1 MVGGSFRARRQAAL
15 ALRPAVVALRCAA
28 WALLLTAAV
37 PPGRAGA
44 QQPGLSGYYL
54 NVFTSVAESALA
66 PAGVSDFQ
74 RLRVMWNG
82 SAGPVRLDA
91 AYEHTLTLRER
102 GALGAQLFTAAGTAS
117 GGDWLSLG
125 GEIRSGERA
134 VWRHRVDRLSARI
147 DLGSSAD
154 LVIGRQPVSWA
165 TTLILTPADPF
176 SPFDPADPFREYRTG
191 VDAARLRYYS
201 GSFTQLEVVARPARI
216 GDRETLTM
224 VGRASSNVRGWDL
237 GAWGGV
243 VHDTFG
249 AAVFMSGSVG
259 LWALRAEAGVR
270 DLEDELVVRGTLGL
284 DRTLPVA
291 GRDLYVVIE
300 YQRDGLGATSADGLI
315 DTARSRAFGQGEMQ
329 VLGRDVGA
337 LQLSYPLHPLVS
349 ASNLVLASLRD
360 GSFIVAPGLGYSIS
374 ESVSVRVGAFL
385 GGGEEPLL
393 EGVDLSLRSEF
404 GALPRVVFVSANVFF

>member
-1 MVGGSFRARRQAAL
+1 MMPRSSWRLGRAVL
-15 ALRPAVVALRCAA
+15 
-28 WALLLTAAV
+28 AV
-37 PPGRAGA
+37 PLLATLVPRGA
-44 QQPGLSGYYL
+44 ASQQPGLSGYYL
-54 NVFTSVAESALA
+54 NVFTGVAESLLA
-66 PAGVSDFQ
+66 PAGVTDFQ
-74 RLRVMWNG
+74 RLRLMWRG

-91 AYEHTLTLRER
+91 AYEHSLTLRQE

-125 GEIRSGERA
+125 GEIESSTQLL
-134 VWRHRVDRLSARI
+134 WRHRVDRLSARI

-191 VDAARLRYYS
+191 VDAVRLRYYR
-201 GSFTQLEVVARPARI
+201 GSFTQFEVMARPARQ

-224 VGRASSNVRGWDL
+224 LGRVSSNRGGWDL

-249 AAVFMSGSVG
+249 AAAFLSGSVG
-259 LWALRAEAGVR
+259 LWALRAEGAVR
-270 DLEDELVVRGTLGL
+270 DLEDRLVVRGTVGL
-284 DRTLPVA
+284 DRTFPLT
-291 GRDLYVVIE
+291 GRDLYVVVE
-300 YQRDGLGATSADGLI
+300 YQRDDLGATSPDGLL
-315 DTARSRAFGQGEMQ
+315 DAARSRAFEQGEMQ

-349 ASNLVLASLRD
+349 VSSLVLGSLRD
-360 GSFIVAPGLGYSIS
+360 GSFIFAPGLTYSAS
-374 ESVSVRVGAFL
+374 ESLGLSAGAFF
-385 GGGEEPLL
+385 GFGEGPSLDGL
-393 EGVDLSLRSEF
+393 DLSLGSEF
-404 GALPRVVFVSANVFF
+404 GALPRVGYLSATVFFW